1 MSQKSSL
8 QSRFPPDTKEGA
20 NGHYGKD
27 DWAIIT
33 PAQIQMVGP
42 SGCGKSERIL
52 QLVEHDGDIFDRSFK
67 TVIYA
72 APEAHDRREY
82 LSRLTEVCV
91 KKNKSLVTAETIPT
105 VREITAMTAGSH
117 VMLILDDVAAFANV
131 KGLSNLATTH
141 SHHANIT
148 TVTVLQN
155 PYSNKDGL
163 KVTDLNRNVTG
174 RFVFYSL
181 NDWRLL
187 STMSRSVFPERPD
200 FLTSCICDAKSQ
212 GSNYVFLNL
221 ACFSKLDR
229 KHIVYTNLFPKERDK
244 QGSPLFFDLT
254 SPK

>member
-1 MSQKSSL
+1 MSLKFSSPSKSQGTERGGSHY
-8 QSRFPPDTKEGA
+8 TKT
-20 NGHYGKD
+20 

-33 PAQIQMVGP
+33 PAQLQMVGP

-52 QLVEHDGDIFDRSFK
+52 QLVEHDGEIFDRAFG

-72 APEAHDRREY
+72 APEAHDRHEY
-82 LSRLTEVCV
+82 LARLAAVCL
-91 KKNKSLVTAETIPT
+91 KKKKALVTAESVPS
-105 VREITAMTAGSH
+105 VREITGMTGGDH
-117 VMLILDDVAAFANV
+117 VLLILDDVASFANV

-148 TVTVLQN
+148 MVTVLQN

-174 RFVFYSL
+174 RFIFYSL

-212 GSNYVFLNL
+212 GANYVFLNL
-221 ACFSKLDR
+221 ACFSKLNR
-229 KHIVYTNLFPKERDK
+229 RHIVYTNLFPTDRGK
-244 QGSPLFFDLT
+244 QESPLFFDLQA
-254 SPK
+254 PK